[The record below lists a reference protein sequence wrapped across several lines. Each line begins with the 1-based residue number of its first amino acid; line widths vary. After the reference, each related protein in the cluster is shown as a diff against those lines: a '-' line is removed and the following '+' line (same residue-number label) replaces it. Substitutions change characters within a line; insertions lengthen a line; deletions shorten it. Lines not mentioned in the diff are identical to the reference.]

1 MKVRQTLPFYD
12 EAIPANTEMSLVT
25 NPLHFRYTIKEI
37 EIGFA
42 LNCQR
47 LLQVKVFV
55 GRDSQVPTGRE
66 PPGIN
71 IVPDYA
77 QNNYF
82 VGDDITMRFPVDYGV
97 DTPPSWIKVY
107 ANNLDLVNTH
117 TLDVRIIIE
126 IEEV

>member
-1 MKVRQTLPFYD
+1 MKVMQTLPFYD
-12 EAIPANTEMSLVT
+12 GAVPANTQMSLVT
-25 NPLHFRYTIKEI
+25 SPLHFRYTIKEV

-47 LLQVKVFV
+47 LLQVKIFI
-55 GRDSQVPTGRE
+55 GRDSQVPTGQE
-66 PPGIN
+66 PSGIN

-77 QNNYF
+77 QNDFF
-82 VGDDITMRFPVDYGV
+82 VGDDVTMKFPMDYEV

-107 ANNLDLVNTH
+107 ASNLDLVNTH
-117 TLDVRIIIE
+117 TLDVKVIVE